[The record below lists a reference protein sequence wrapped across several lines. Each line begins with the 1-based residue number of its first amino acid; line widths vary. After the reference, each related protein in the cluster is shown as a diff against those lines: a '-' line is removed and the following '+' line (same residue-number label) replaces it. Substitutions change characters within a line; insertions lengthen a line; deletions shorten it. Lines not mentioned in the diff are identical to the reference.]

1 MSVSLFFMAIANF
14 DIIPHEDINGFI
26 FDFEDFGVATPV
38 RFQSL
43 EFKTYNFVSNS
54 GTTLWFIFIWI
65 FASIFTLMISKCS
78 NRLVQKLKAKL
89 SKSLFFGIIIRIL
102 LECYLE
108 LTISAFLNLKF
119 VLFNFSGEIFSS
131 ILAFFFIMVVLAWTF
146 LLNYYITS
154 RRRHLNDE

>member
-1 MSVSLFFMAIANF
+1 VIGASVALAFFINLLLNASLSLLWTLLNSLQIIVHIPLINLNFPSNAMSVSLFFMAIANF

-78 NRLVQKLKAKL
+78 NRLV
-89 SKSLFFGIIIRIL
+89 
-102 LECYLE
+102 
-108 LTISAFLNLKF
+108 
-119 VLFNFSGEIFSS
+119 
-131 ILAFFFIMVVLAWTF
+131 
-146 LLNYYITS
+146 
-154 RRRHLNDE
+154 